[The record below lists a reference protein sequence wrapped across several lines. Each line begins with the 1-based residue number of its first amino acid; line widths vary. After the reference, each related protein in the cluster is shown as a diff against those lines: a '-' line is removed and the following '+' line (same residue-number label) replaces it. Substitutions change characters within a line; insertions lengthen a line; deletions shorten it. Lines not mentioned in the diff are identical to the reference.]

1 MSDTGAPTERP
12 APGPGPPP
20 GRPDGPVGDSP
31 RGSFGRQDRWYGI
44 ALAALIV
51 VLLALPLGLH
61 DAYLLHVMIVIGINV
76 IMAVSMWLLGITG
89 LISFGQ
95 AGFMFIGAMT
105 TALLTKS
112 AGWPFWVALP
122 LSAAMAGLISAPVGR
137 LSLRV
142 KGVYFFLV
150 TLAFGQVVAGV
161 FAYFQE
167 PFGGWY
173 GIRDIPPPQ
182 PAVLFAT
189 SDKAAFYYLALA
201 LTVLACWI
209 IHRISRSWFGMVL
222 WSIREGDLLASSVG
236 IDVPGCKLIAFIVS
250 AFFAGLAGSFYAA
263 YFGYISP
270 LVFTFEYSV
279 NVLVYIVVGG
289 FASLAGPIVGAVVL
303 TLVPELFRVTGK
315 YQMMAFGLILV
326 ASMRLMPQGIAG
338 TWQRLLTQRG
348 RT

>member
-1 MSDTGAPTERP
+1 MMSRP
-12 APGPGPPP
+12 NFNTRIGVRFAL
-20 GRPDGPVGDSP
+20 PV
-31 RGSFGRQDRWYGI
+31 
-44 ALAALIV
+44 LIIL
-51 VLLALPLGLH
+51 LLALPLGVH
-61 DAYLLHVMIVIGINV
+61 NQYFLHVMIVIAINV

-105 TALLTKS
+105 TALLTKNAHWS
-112 AGWPFWVALP
+112 FWIALP
-122 LSAAMAGLISAPVGR
+122 LSAVMAGLVSAPVGR

-161 FAYFQE
+161 FAYFE
-167 PFGGWY
+167 KPFGGWY

-182 PAVLFAT
+182 PA
-189 SDKAAFYYLALA
+189 AFYYLALG
-201 LTVLACWI
+201 LVLVTCWI

-222 WSIREGDLLASSVG
+222 WSIREGDLLASSIG
-236 IDVPGCKLIAFIVS
+236 IDVPGTKLVAFIVS
-250 AFFAGLAGSFYAA
+250 AFFAGTAGSLYAT

-303 TLVPELFRVTGK
+303 TLVPELFRVNGK
-315 YQMMAFGLILV
+315 YQNLIFGLILV
-326 ASMRLMPQGIAG
+326 VSMLTMPNGLIGAWHRLVGK
-338 TWQRLLTQRG
+338 R
-348 RT
+348 

>member
-1 MSDTGAPTERP
+1 MSDTSAAAERPESGPGAPPLR
-12 APGPGPPP
+12 
-20 GRPDGPVGDSP
+20 RDRPVGDPP
-31 RGSFGRQDRWYGI
+31 RRPIDPRDRWYGI
-44 ALAALIV
+44 ALAALILL
-51 VLLALPLGLH
+51 LLALPIGLH
-61 DAYLLHVMIVIGINV
+61 DAYFLHVMIVIGINV

-112 AGWPFWVALP
+112 AGWPFWAALP
-122 LSAAMAGLISAPVGR
+122 LSAAMAGFISAPVGR

-182 PAVLFAT
+182 PATLFGT

-201 LTVLACWI
+201 LAVLACWI

>member
-1 MSDTGAPTERP
+1 MSR
-12 APGPGPPP
+12 
-20 GRPDGPVGDSP
+20 
-31 RGSFGRQDRWYGI
+31 I
-44 ALAALIV
+44 AVPLLII
-51 VLLALPLGLH
+51 LLAVLPVAVH
-61 DAYLLHVMIVIGINV
+61 DTYILHVAVVIAINV

-105 TALLTKS
+105 TALLTRN
-112 AGWPFWVALP
+112 AGWPFWIALP
-122 LSAAMAGLISAPVGR
+122 LSAVMAGLVSAPVGR

-150 TLAFGQVVAGV
+150 TLAFGQVVSGI
-161 FAYFQE
+161 FAYFQD

-182 PAVLFAT
+182 PAWLFT
-189 SDKAAFYYLALA
+189 TLNKVPFYYLGLA
-201 LTVLACWI
+201 LVLITCLVI
-209 IHRISRSWFGMVL
+209 YRVSRSWFGQVL
-222 WSIREGDLLASSVG
+222 WSIREGDLLASSIGV
-236 IDVPGCKLIAFIVS
+236 DVPGCKLIAFIVS
-250 AFFAGLAGSFYAA
+250 AFFAGLAGGFYAG

-289 FASLAGPIVGAVVL
+289 FASFWGPIVGAVAL

-315 YQMMAFGLILV
+315 YQMLAFGLILV
-326 ASMRLMPQGIAG
+326 VSMLLMPEGITGA
-338 TWQRLLTQRG
+338 WKSWAPRR
-348 RT
+348 RAKARP

>member
-1 MSDTGAPTERP
+1 VS
-12 APGPGPPP
+12 
-20 GRPDGPVGDSP
+20 GRL
-31 RGSFGRQDRWYGI
+31 DRWYSI
-44 ALAALIV
+44 ALAALLV
-51 VLLALPLGLH
+51 LLLALPIGVH
-61 DAYLLHVMIVIGINV
+61 NSYFLHVMIVIGINV

-112 AGWPFWVALP
+112 AGWPFWIALP
-122 LSAAMAGLISAPVGR
+122 LSATMAGLVSAPVGR

-173 GIRDIPPPQ
+173 GIRNIPPPQ
-182 PAVLFAT
+182 PAALFGT
-189 SDKAAFYYLALA
+189 LNKTAFYYLALA
-201 LTVLACWI
+201 LVVLTCWI

-236 IDVPGCKLIAFIVS
+236 VDVPGCKLIAFIVS

-289 FASLAGPIVGAVVL
+289 FASLAGPIVGAVAL

-315 YQMMAFGLILV
+315 YQMMAFGLIMV
-326 ASMRLMPQGIAG
+326 ASMLLMPQGIAG
-338 TWQRLLTQRG
+338 AWQRLVTQRG
-348 RT
+348 RTT

>member
-1 MSDTGAPTERP
+1 MSN
-12 APGPGPPP
+12 
-20 GRPDGPVGDSP
+20 P
-31 RGSFGRQDRWYGI
+31 RLAI
-44 ALAALIV
+44 AGLVA
-51 VLLALPLGLH
+51 LLALLPLVMR
-61 DAYLLHVMIVIGINV
+61 DAYFLHVAVVVAINV

-105 TALLTKS
+105 TALLTKLS
-112 AGWPFWVALP
+112 GWPFWAAMP
-122 LSAAMAGLISAPVGR
+122 LSAVMAGLISAPVGR

-150 TLAFGQVVAGV
+150 TLAFGQVVSGV
-161 FAYFQE
+161 FAYFQD

-182 PAVLFAT
+182 PAWLFT
-189 SDKAAFYYLALA
+189 TLNKVPFYYLGLVLVL
-201 LTVLACWI
+201 LTCLI
-209 IHRISRSWFGMVL
+209 IYRVSRSWFGMVL
-222 WSIREGDLLASSVG
+222 WSIRENDLLATSAG
-236 IDVPGCKLIAFIVS
+236 IDVPRCKLVAFIVS
-250 AFFAGLAGSFYAA
+250 AFFAGLAGSVYAA

-289 FASLAGPIVGAVVL
+289 FGSIAGPITGAVVL

-315 YQMMAFGLILV
+315 YQMLAFGLILV
-326 ASMRLMPQGIAG
+326 FSMLLMPNGIVGAIAG
-338 TWQRLLTQRG
+338 AWQRLVARKG
-348 RT
+348 GS

>member
-1 MSDTGAPTERP
+1 MKFAL
-12 APGPGPPP
+12 
-20 GRPDGPVGDSP
+20 PVLL
-31 RGSFGRQDRWYGI
+31 
-44 ALAALIV
+44 AL
-51 VLLALPLGLH
+51 LLALPLAVH
-61 DAYLLHVMIVIGINV
+61 NQYFLHVMIVIGINV

-105 TALLTKS
+105 TALLTKNL
-112 AGWPFWVALP
+112 GWSFWIALP
-122 LSAAMAGLISAPVGR
+122 LSAVMAGLVSAPVGR

-161 FAYFQE
+161 FAYFE
-167 PFGGWY
+167 NPFGGWY
-173 GIRDIPPPQ
+173 GIRNIPSPQ
-182 PAVLFAT
+182 PAAFFGTL
-189 SDKAAFYYLALA
+189 DKAAFYYLALG
-201 LTVLACWI
+201 LVLITSWV
-209 IHRISRSWFGMVL
+209 IHRISRSWFGTVL
-222 WSIREGDLLASSVG
+222 WSIREGDLLASSIGV
-236 IDVPGCKLIAFIVS
+236 DVPGTKLVAFIVS
-250 AFFAGLAGSFYAA
+250 AFFAGAAGSLYAC

-289 FASLAGPIVGAVVL
+289 FASMAGPIVGAVAL

-326 ASMRLMPQGIAG
+326 GSMLLMPQGIIGA
-338 TWQRLLTQRG
+338 WQKLRKG
-348 RT
+348 RSDAAA

>member
-31 RGSFGRQDRWYGI
+31 RGSFGRQDRWYRI

-167 PFGGWY
+167 PFGGCTAFVTFRRRSRPY
-173 GIRDIPPPQ
+173 CSQPPTRRRSI
-182 PAVLFAT
+182 T
-189 SDKAAFYYLALA
+189 SRWL
-201 LTVLACWI
+201 
-209 IHRISRSWFGMVL
+209 
-222 WSIREGDLLASSVG
+222 
-236 IDVPGCKLIAFIVS
+236 
-250 AFFAGLAGSFYAA
+250 
-263 YFGYISP
+263 
-270 LVFTFEYSV
+270 
-279 NVLVYIVVGG
+279 
-289 FASLAGPIVGAVVL
+289 
-303 TLVPELFRVTGK
+303 
-315 YQMMAFGLILV
+315 
-326 ASMRLMPQGIAG
+326 
-338 TWQRLLTQRG
+338 
-348 RT
+348 